1 MRIILASKSARRKE
15 LLESLNIKFEIESK
29 NTEEK
34 LDENKN
40 HYEECMRTAKEKAKA
55 IFDDIK
61 DDVVVIGS
69 DTIVSFRNKIYG
81 KPQNRLD
88 AFNMIKAFSG
98 NNHEVISSICIL
110 VRKNG
115 QVYEELDYDKCIV
128 KVSCMCDYEINNWI
142 DSNDVYSKAG
152 AYAIQE
158 GFGKYIEKIE
168 GDYYSIVGFPLH
180 KVYELLKKYNLFK

>member
-15 LLESLNIKFEIESK
+15 LLESLDVKFEIISK

-61 DDVVVIGS
+61 DDVIVIGS
-69 DTIVSFRNKIYG
+69 DTIVSLGKKIYG
-81 KPQNRLD
+81 KPKNRLD
-88 AFNMIKAFSG
+88 AFNMIKKFSG
-98 NNHEVISSICIL
+98 NSHEVISSICFL
-110 VRKNG
+110 VRKSG
-115 QVYEELDYDKCIV
+115 IVYEELDYDKCTV
-128 KVSCMCDYEINNWI
+128 KVSCMSDDEINSWI

-158 GFGKYIEKIE
+158 GFGKYIEKID

-180 KVYELLKKYNLFK
+180 KVYELLKKYK